1 MHQSGAVLETL
12 VSILCFAC
20 SFFLS
25 LICLFPSS
33 HPLRSN
39 SSLQFCFTLFIPAA
53 IHTHTHWQEDHLESH
68 HTLTSNHSGLHS
80 SLLHFISLESQHVN
94 KGQRRRLHQNKMG
107 TATHRL
113 PLGEFICYMIT
124 WHSLFNWMQDS
135 WLHQE
140 FKSNNPLF
148 PQFLFTVSNALI
160 GHQCFV
166 RCTWGMKSR
175 LENAAHN

>member
-53 IHTHTHWQEDHLESH
+53 IHTHTHWQEDHL
-68 HTLTSNHSGLHS
+68 T
-80 SLLHFISLESQHVN
+80 
-94 KGQRRRLHQNKMG
+94 
-107 TATHRL
+107 
-113 PLGEFICYMIT
+113 
-124 WHSLFNWMQDS
+124 HSLQTTQGSTRLCFTSFHSKVSMLTKDS
-135 WLHQE
+135 GGDCTKIKWVLQPIGSHWE
-140 FKSNNPLF
+140 SLF
-148 PQFLFTVSNALI
+148 VTWSLDIHYLI
-160 GHQCFV
+160 GCK
-166 RCTWGMKSR
+166 TPDYIKSSNQTTPSSHSFYSQS
-175 LENAAHN
+175 LMPW